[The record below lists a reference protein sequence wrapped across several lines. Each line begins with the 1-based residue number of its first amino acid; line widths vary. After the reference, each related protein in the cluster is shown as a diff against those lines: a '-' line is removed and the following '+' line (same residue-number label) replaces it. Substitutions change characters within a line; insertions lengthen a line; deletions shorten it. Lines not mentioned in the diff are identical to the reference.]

1 MQDYIP
7 LTPSSDGGNS
17 FGGRNTQF
25 NNFSLDGTIFNNPFG
40 LDAPTVGGQS
50 NAQPVSLDAIEQVQ
64 VAIAPYNI
72 TQAGFTGAS
81 VTLITVILIT
91 MGQETTI

>member
-1 MQDYIP
+1 M
-7 LTPSSDGGNS
+7 
-17 FGGRNTQF
+17 
-25 NNFSLDGTIFNNPFG
+25 
-40 LDAPTVGGQS
+40 GGQS

-64 VAIAPYNI
+64 VAIAPCDI
-72 TQAGFTGAS
+72 IQAGFTGAS